1 MVIGKGYTDR
11 FLSEAEI
18 AQVFEQGLSQ
28 IDVDGKKVLVI
39 MPDSTRSGPIPLAFR
54 LFAEHLAGRVA
65 KLDVLIALGTHL
77 PMDEESI
84 CRHFG
89 ITVEERRGAYA
100 DIGIY
105 NHNWEK
111 GLVKIGTITAAEI
124 RELSGGLMEEDV
136 PIEVNERLYDYDHLI
151 ICGPVFPHEVVG
163 FSGGN
168 KYFFPGVSGPD
179 VINFTHWLGAVI
191 TNVKII
197 GHGDTPVRQ
206 VIDRAAGFI
215 DRPKSCFSMVVKG
228 HHDLS
233 GLFFGSPEES
243 QAAAAKTSAQVNITY
258 VPKPYKTVISV
269 MPELYDDIWTAAKG
283 VYKMEPVV
291 ADGGTVIIYAPH
303 IDEISYTHG
312 KILDKTGY
320 HVRDYFL
327 KRMDEYEGVPRGVMA
342 HATHAKGAGTYENG
356 VESPRINVVLATG
369 VPKER
374 CDRINLGYMD
384 PATLNL
390 KEWMGREDEGILVVL
405 RAGETLHRLE
415 SEREG

>member
-1 MVIGKGYTDR
+1 MVIGKGYADR

-18 AQVFEQGLSQ
+18 AQIFEQGLSQ

-39 MPDSTRSGPIPLAFR
+39 MPDSTRSGPIPLAFH
-54 LFAEHLAGRVA
+54 LFAKYLAGRVA
-65 KLDVLIALGTHL
+65 KLDVIIALGTHL
-77 PMDEESI
+77 PMNEESI
-84 CRHFG
+84 CHHFG
-89 ITVEERRGAYA
+89 ITLKERRGIYG

-111 GLVKIGTITAAEI
+111 GLINVGTIPAAEI
-124 RELSGGLMEEDV
+124 HELSGGLMEEDV
-136 PIEVNERLYDYDHLI
+136 AIELNKRLYDYDHLI

-197 GHGDTPVRQ
+197 GHEDTPVRQ
-206 VIDRAAGFI
+206 VIDRAANFI

-233 GLFFGSPEES
+233 GLYFGRPEES
-243 QAAAAKTSAQVNITY
+243 QAAAAKISAQVNVTY

-303 IDEISYTHG
+303 IKEISYTHG
-312 KILDKTGY
+312 KILDKIGY

-327 KRMDEYEGVPRGVMA
+327 KRMDQYEGVPRGVMA
-342 HATHAKGAGTYENG
+342 HATHAKGAGRYENG
-356 VESPRINVVLATG
+356 VESPRFNVVLATG

-390 KEWMGREDEGILVVL
+390 EEWMGREDEGILVVP